1 MPRRYAAAAACA
13 SLTSALFAGHPQK
26 IPVKPISVA
35 IEPPPTTLGGPAAP
49 RANPPNLAEE
59 WNLAD
64 RVRAAS
70 VPSPTDGRRHVAWRR
85 LARGMNTDA
94 ETLRARWAMQG
105 NAGSPVLPL
114 LEPWE
119 VADGLAKGAAAGE
132 AVQLALAV
140 GGGDELLLGAG
151 VVETASGVA
160 YELGAPSDV
169 QIEAWRRPDIALP
182 VVDAPQMGWV
192 QNAAG
197 MVAAPAA
204 LATLAVAAG
213 VLTHHLQVHVFVI

>member
-1 MPRRYAAAAACA
+1 MLRYAAAALSA
-13 SLTSALFAGHPQK
+13 SLATALFAGHPQK
-26 IPVKPISVA
+26 IPVKPVNVA
-35 IEPPPTTLGGPAAP
+35 IEPQPTTLGGPAAP
-49 RANPPNLAEE
+49 RAKQDLAEE

-85 LARGMNTDA
+85 LARQSGDDA
-94 ETLRARWAMQG
+94 ETLRARWAAFG
-105 NAGSPVLPL
+105 HAGSPVLPL

-119 VADGLAKGAAAGE
+119 VADGLITGASESE

-140 GGGDELLLGAG
+140 GGADELLLGAG
-151 VVETASGVA
+151 VVETASGAA

-169 QIEAWRRPDIALP
+169 QIEAWRRPDMP
-182 VVDAPQMGWV
+182 VIDAPKLGWL
-192 QNAAG
+192 QGAAG
-197 MVAAPAA
+197 MVAAPTALAA
-204 LATLAVAAG
+204 LVVAAG

>member
-1 MPRRYAAAAACA
+1 MPRRYAAAALCVNIV
-13 SLTSALFAGHPQK
+13 TALFAGHPQK

-35 IEPPPTTLGGPAAP
+35 IEPQPTTLGGPAAP
-49 RANPPNLAEE
+49 RAKQDLAEE

-85 LARGMNTDA
+85 LARQSGDDA

-119 VADGLAKGAAAGE
+119 VADGLVKGAAAGE

-151 VVETASGVA
+151 VVETASGAA

-192 QNAAG
+192 QGAATAI
-197 MVAAPAA
+197 AAPAA
-204 LATLAVAAG
+204 LGGLVLAAG

>member
-1 MPRRYAAAAACA
+1 MPRRYAAAALCVNIV
-13 SLTSALFAGHPQK
+13 TALFAGHPQK

-49 RANPPNLAEE
+49 RADPPNLAEE

-94 ETLRARWAMQG
+94 ETLRDRWAMQG

-119 VADGLAKGAAAGE
+119 VADGLVRGAADGE

-151 VVETASGVA
+151 VVETASGAA

-169 QIEAWRRPDIALP
+169 QIEAWRRPDMP
-182 VVDAPQMGWV
+182 VIDAPKLGWV
-192 QNAAG
+192 QGAAG
-197 MVAAPAA
+197 MVAAPTA
-204 LATLAVAAG
+204 LAALAVAAG

>member
-1 MPRRYAAAAACA
+1 MMRRYAALLSAGLA
-13 SLTSALFAGHPQK
+13 TALFAGHPSK
-26 IPVKPISVA
+26 VPVKPVNVA

-49 RANPPNLAEE
+49 RAKQNLAEE

-85 LARGMNTDA
+85 LARQSGDDA
-94 ETLRARWAMQG
+94 ETLRARWLACG
-105 NAGSPVLPL
+105 HSGSPVLPL

-119 VADGLAKGAAAGE
+119 VADGLIKGASQGE

-140 GGGDELLLGAG
+140 GGADENLLGAG
-151 VVETASGVA
+151 VVETASGAA

-182 VVDAPQMGWV
+182 VVEAPKLGWV
-192 QNAAG
+192 QGAAG
-197 MVAAPAA
+197 MVAAPTALAA
-204 LATLAVAAG
+204 LVVAAG

>member
-1 MPRRYAAAAACA
+1 MPRRHAAAALSAG
-13 SLTSALFAGHPQK
+13 LPTALFAGHPSK
-26 IPVKPISVA
+26 IPVKPVNVA
-35 IEPPPTTLGGPAAP
+35 IEPQPTTLGGPAAP
-49 RANPPNLAEE
+49 RAKQDLAEE

-70 VPSPTDGRRHVAWRR
+70 VPSPTDSSRRHVAWRR
-85 LARGMNTDA
+85 LARQSGDDA

-119 VADGLAKGAAAGE
+119 VADGLVKGAAAGE

-140 GGGDELLLGAG
+140 GGGDDALLGAG
-151 VVETASGVA
+151 VVETASGAA

-169 QIEAWRRPDIALP
+169 QIEAWRRTDIALP
-182 VVDAPQMGWV
+182 VVDAPQMGWL
-192 QNAAG
+192 QGAATAI
-197 MVAAPAA
+197 AAPAA
-204 LATLAVAAG
+204 LGALAVAAG

>member
-35 IEPPPTTLGGPAAP
+35 IEPPPPTLGGPAAP

-70 VPSPTDGRRHVAWRR
+70 VPSPTDSSRSHVAWRR
-85 LARGMNTDA
+85 LARQSGDDA
-94 ETLRARWAMQG
+94 EALRARWAACG
-105 NAGSPVLPL
+105 HSGSPILPF

-119 VADGLAKGAAAGE
+119 VADGLVKGASQGE

-140 GGGDELLLGAG
+140 GGGDESLLGAG
-151 VVETASGVA
+151 VVETASGAA
-160 YELGAPSDV
+160 YELGEPV
-169 QIEAWRRPDIALP
+169 YVGVEAWRTDIALP

-192 QNAAG
+192 QGAATAI
-197 MVAAPAA
+197 AAPAA
-204 LATLAVAAG
+204 LGGLVLAAG

>member
-1 MPRRYAAAAACA
+1 MRRSYAAALCVQLA
-13 SLTSALFAGHPQK
+13 TALFAGHPSK
-26 IPVKPISVA
+26 IPVKPVNVA

-49 RANPPNLAEE
+49 RAKQNLAEE

-85 LARGMNTDA
+85 LARQSGDDA
-94 ETLRARWAMQG
+94 EALRARWAACG
-105 NAGSPVLPL
+105 HSGSPVLPL

-119 VADGLAKGAAAGE
+119 VAEGLIKGASQGE

-140 GGGDELLLGAG
+140 GGADENLLGAG
-151 VVETASGVA
+151 VVETASGAA

-182 VVDAPQMGWV
+182 VVEAPKLGWV
-192 QNAAG
+192 QGAAG
-197 MVAAPAA
+197 MVAAPTALAA
-204 LATLAVAAG
+204 LVVAAG

>member
-1 MPRRYAAAAACA
+1 MPRRYAAAALCVNVA
-13 SLTSALFAGHPQK
+13 TALFAGHPSK
-26 IPVKPISVA
+26 IPVKPVNVA

-49 RANPPNLAEE
+49 RAKQDLAEE

-70 VPSPTDGRRHVAWRR
+70 VPSPTDSSRRHVAWRR

-94 ETLRARWAMQG
+94 ETLRDRWAMQG

-119 VADGLAKGAAAGE
+119 VADGLVKGAAAGE

-169 QIEAWRRPDIALP
+169 QIEAWRTDVALP
-182 VVDAPQMGWV
+182 VVDAPQMGWL
-192 QNAAG
+192 QGAAG
-197 MVAAPAA
+197 MVAAPTA
-204 LATLAVAAG
+204 LAALAVAAG